1 MPKFV
6 YLKGQFGVFPQI
18 WHDNSV
24 LGVAQK
30 MPTNIIAVHNIS
42 DNEAEFSLD
51 LLSTIYPR
59 PEVKDAT
66 DE

>member
-18 WHDNSV
+18 WSDDSV

-30 MPTNIIAVHNIS
+30 MPTNIVAVHDIS
-42 DNEAEFSLD
+42 DNEAQLSLD
-51 LLSTIYPR
+51 LLSTIYPYSGG
-59 PEVKDAT
+59 KDAS
-66 DE
+66 DD